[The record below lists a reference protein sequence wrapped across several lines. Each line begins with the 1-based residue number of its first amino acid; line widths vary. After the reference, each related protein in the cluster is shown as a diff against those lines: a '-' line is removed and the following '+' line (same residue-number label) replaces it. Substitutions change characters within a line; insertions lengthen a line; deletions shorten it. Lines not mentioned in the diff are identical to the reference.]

1 MGSNRAPSSCP
12 FVWPVLED
20 TSSPQAF
27 TKGPRQL
34 FGLSLL
40 EKEGATT
47 FRLLRGLL
55 YFGGPGPES
64 VCRAHPADSTTANKI
79 QGPGSSSLG
88 PPHPLVPFSSG
99 LLRASCFGSPV
110 ALVYYWCTRAP
121 TQCWGPWLF
130 PSIGLI

>member
-47 FRLLRGLL
+47 FRLPRGLH
-55 YFGGPGPES
+55 YFGGPGPEP
-64 VCRAHPADSTTANKI
+64 VCRAHLADSTTANKI
-79 QGPGSSSLG
+79 QGPELQCPALLTPLMRVPERDQIRSSPRLERF
-88 PPHPLVPFSSG
+88 L
-99 LLRASCFGSPV
+99 
-110 ALVYYWCTRAP
+110 
-121 TQCWGPWLF
+121 
-130 PSIGLI
+130 